1 MPPHSR
7 RAARPARTARTRRL
21 ACAAAIVAATVAAG
35 LPAGLAAGAT
45 SGASVTVS
53 GGSLGLAAA
62 DFTPLGATLT
72 GADQTL
78 TTTTSSPWT
87 AVDARGTG
95 APWTVV
101 ASAADL
107 VSAGTPNRVIPS
119 GNIAITTGVVTA
131 GAGADAV
138 AGIAGASAAA
148 FTVPTGP
155 GQTNVAL
162 LTASGPHRGGYAFAP
177 RLDITLPAT
186 ALPSYP
192 GVPYA
197 STLTVTIS

>member
-7 RAARPARTARTRRL
+7 RTARARRL
-21 ACAAAIVAATVAAG
+21 GRAAALVAATVAVG

-45 SGASVTVS
+45 SGAQITVS
-53 GGSLGLAAA
+53 AGSLGLAAA

-78 TTTTSSPWT
+78 TTTTTSPWT
-87 AVDARGTG
+87 AIDARGTG

-107 VSAGTPNRVIPS
+107 ISAGTPNHVISS
-119 GNIAITTGVVTA
+119 GNIAITTGAVTA
-131 GAGADAV
+131 GAGADPA
-138 AGIAGASAAA
+138 AGITGASTAA

-162 LTASGPHRGGYAFAP
+162 LTAPGPHRGGFTFAP
-177 RLDITLPAT
+177 RLVITLPAT